1 MLEPRDLRDR
11 PNVFARAEPDDE
23 YDNPR
28 PEPLDPYLIDQDED
42 DEDVND
48 EEEMDEDEL

>member
-1 MLEPRDLRDR
+1 MLEARDLRDH

-28 PEPLDPYLIDQDED
+28 PEPLDPYLIDQDEE
-42 DEDVND
+42 EDVLD
-48 EEEMDEDEL
+48 EEEVDEDEI

>member
-1 MLEPRDLRDR
+1 MLQPRDFRDH

-28 PEPLDPYLIDQDED
+28 AEPLDPYLIDEDE
-42 DEDVND
+42 EDIND
-48 EEEMDEDEL
+48 EEELDEDEV